1 MKYSCICSLPSVE
14 ILSVHYTFIVICP
27 NLRRSALVIAVLI
40 IYNVFHYPAKEN
52 TMKAAIFNNC
62 GDASQ
67 IQIAEMPEPQVGPGQ
82 VLIRVHASAFNHL
95 ELWALH
101 GPADESYRFP
111 MWTGSDISGVIE
123 RLAPDV
129 SGWNVGEAVVVNPSL
144 SCGKCPRCLEGQ
156 VSQCDDYDIL
166 GSGGNGG
173 NAEFVVADADK
184 LMRMPPG
191 FDFAVAAAAPL
202 AYQTAWRA
210 LTKRAQ
216 LQEGEDVL
224 VLGAS
229 GGVAA
234 AAIQICKMLGARVFA
249 VTSSEEKMEKAR
261 ALGADFA
268 LNRTTSN
275 PFDEVR
281 RLTNGRGV
289 DLVVENVGAS
299 TWGESQKI
307 LRKAGRIVTYGRT
320 TGREAVTNLSLL
332 FWNEQTHIG
341 STMGSLEDFREVME
355 LVFSGK
361 IAPVIDSIFSLEEAR
376 EAYERYERGEQFGK
390 IVLKVRE

>member
-1 MKYSCICSLPSVE
+1 
-14 ILSVHYTFIVICP
+14 
-27 NLRRSALVIAVLI
+27 
-40 IYNVFHYPAKEN
+40 
-52 TMKAAIFNNC
+52 MKAAVFYKC

-67 IQIAEMPEPQVGPGQ
+67 IQIAEVPEPQVGPGQ
-82 VLIRVHASAFNHL
+82 VLIRVHACAFNHL

-123 RLAPDV
+123 QLAPDV
-129 SGWNVGEAVVVNPSL
+129 SGWSVGEAVIVNPSL
-144 SCGKCPRCLEGQ
+144 SCGKCPRCLEGE

-173 NAEFVVADADK
+173 NAEYVVANADK
-184 LMRMPPG
+184 LMRMPEG
-191 FDFAVAAAAPL
+191 FDFVQAAAAPL

-210 LTKRAQ
+210 LTKRANVQ
-216 LQEGEDVL
+216 AGEDVL

-234 AAIQICKMLGARVFA
+234 AAIQICNLLGARVFA
-249 VTSSEEKMEKAR
+249 ITSSEEKMDKAQ
-261 ALGADFA
+261 AIGADFA
-268 LNRTTSN
+268 LNRKTSN
-275 PFDEVR
+275 PFEEVS

-289 DLVVENVGAS
+289 DLVVENVGAA

-307 LRKAGRIVTYGRT
+307 LRKGGRIVTYGRT

-341 STMGSLEDFREVME
+341 STMGSLNDFREVME

-361 IAPVIDSIFSLEEAR
+361 IVPIIDSFFPLEEAR
-376 EAYERYERGEQFGK
+376 QAYERYERGEQFGK
-390 IVLKVRE
+390 IVLKVNE